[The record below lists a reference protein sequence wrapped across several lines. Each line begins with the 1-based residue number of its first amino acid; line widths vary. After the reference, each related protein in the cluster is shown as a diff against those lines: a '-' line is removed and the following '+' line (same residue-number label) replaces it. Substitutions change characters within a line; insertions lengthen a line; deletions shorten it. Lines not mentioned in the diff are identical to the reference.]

1 MTNQSQRLFCQAD
14 LNYVDQSFAEPVIVN
29 VAIRDGRQTFA
40 GSWQDCGFELLPH
53 KSQVQ
58 HWQEQEI
65 MEIHYAE
72 IAVLARQLTGCD
84 HALVGSH
91 IIRNPQQASLHPDL
105 APIRSVHSDFAAS
118 YGDLIRSRYLMD
130 DAQTLSSLR
139 QAGISGE
146 DVGRARRLL
155 IFNFGGTWVPRK
167 WIYPWHF
174 AMRERSRRQTLG
186 RHWSKTMPVAVL
198 TLKLWGSPRRGSK
211 TSINGMA
218 FRICIAMRWWPFV
231 PMTATASVPTNP
243 TGRHTQ
249 PLLTPRSTSVS
260 QGAHP
265 SSCGRPACLCRRVS
279 ICSLC
284 GL

>member
-40 GSWQDCGFELLPH
+40 GSWQDCGFELLHH

-58 HWQEQEI
+58 HWLEQEI

-139 QAGISGE
+139 QAGISGGA
-146 DVGRARRLL
+146 VGRARRLL
-155 IFNFGGTWVPRK
+155 ILQFWRNLGAEKMDLPLAFCDARTVPQTDIRPSLVEDYAGGG
-167 WIYPWHF
+167 F
-174 AMRERSRRQTLG
+174 DFETLG
-186 RHWSKTMPVAVL
+186 IAP
-198 TLKLWGSPRRGSK
+198 PRVKDQHQWYGFPNMHRDEVV
-211 TSINGMA
+211 A
-218 FRICIAMRWWPFV
+218 FRTYDSDRLGTDKPYWTPHSAFADPEVNLGEPGRSSIELR
-231 PMTATASVPTNP
+231 AT
-243 TGRHTQ
+243 
-249 PLLTPRSTSVS
+249 
-260 QGAHP
+260 
-265 SSCGRPACLCRRVS
+265 CLFM
-279 ICSLC
+279 
-284 GL
+284 